1 MKILDVMWFSGRSHL
16 GIVKVFDDYDGIK
29 YYIGSPSAVVSEEVD
44 KQWIADWGST
54 FPYEAGNVLF
64 GDDEL
69 RNGNA
74 VPVPKNKE
82 QAILMYQLG
91 KNYLGIE

>member
-1 MKILDVMWFSGRSHL
+1 MKILDVKWFCGSSNV

-29 YYIGSPSAVVSEEVD
+29 YYIGSPPMIVSEEVD
-44 KQWIADWGST
+44 SQWIADWGST

-64 GDDEL
+64 GVDDL

-74 VPVPKNKE
+74 VPIPQNKE
-82 QAILMYQLG
+82 QAILMYQMG
-91 KNYLGIE
+91 RNYLGIE